1 MLHSKLYVG
10 QVKHR
15 RFSPVKHQ
23 FDYRMFMLYL
33 DLDELPTLFDRFLL
47 WSARGFN
54 LAWFNRKKHLGEPD
68 QDLKQSVIQLVKHR
82 SGITL
87 EGPVRLLTHLS
98 YFGYG
103 FNPVSFYYCFDKSG
117 DRLQVIV
124 AEVNN
129 TPWNEQYCY
138 VLDAA
143 SLSPKSSQGDRLFIY
158 ELEKAFHVSPF
169 QPMHYHYRWFFSLPQ
184 EKLSVHMENYD
195 VKTKIFDATLQLH
208 RQTISSASLAGAL
221 LSYPLI
227 TLKITMAIYYQ
238 AFRLWLKRA
247 PFYDHP
253 PRQNSVDDQ
262 QQKR

>member
-1 MLHSKLYVG
+1 MHSKLYVG

-15 RFSPVKHQ
+15 RFTPANHQ

-54 LAWFNRKKHLGEPD
+54 LAWFRRKQHLGNPQ
-68 QDLKQSVIQLVKHR
+68 QDLKQSVIELVKQR
-82 SGITL
+82 SGIAL
-87 EGPVRLLTHLS
+87 KGPVRLLTHLS

-103 FNPVSFYYCFDKSG
+103 FNPVSFYYCFDASG
-117 DRLQVIV
+117 EKLQLIV

-143 SLSPKSSQGDRLFIY
+143 SLVTDTSHSDRLFSY

-169 QPMHYHYRWFFSLPQ
+169 QPMNYHYRWFFNQPG
-184 EKLSVHMENYD
+184 KTLSVHMENYD
-195 VKTKIFDATLQLH
+195 AETKIFDATLQLR
-208 RQTISSASLAGAL
+208 RQEICSTSLARAL
-221 LSYPLI
+221 LTYPFM
-227 TLKITMAIYYQ
+227 TLKVTAAIYYQ
-238 AFRLWLKRA
+238 ALRLWLKRT
-247 PFYDHP
+247 PFYNHP
-253 PRQNSVDDQ
+253 AQSHSVDDQ

>member
-1 MLHSKLYVG
+1 MMHSKLYVG

-15 RFSPVKHQ
+15 RFAPVEHQ
-23 FDYRMFMLYL
+23 FRYRLFMLYL

-68 QDLKQSVIQLVKHR
+68 QDLKQSVIQLVQQR
-82 SGITL
+82 SGVTL
-87 EGPVRLLTHLS
+87 DGPIRLLTHLS

-103 FNPVSFYYCFDKSG
+103 FNPVSFYYCFDSFG
-117 DRLQVIV
+117 ERLQVIV

-143 SLSPKSSQGDRLFIY
+143 SLSSQQPRSDKLFSY

-169 QPMHYHYRWFFSLPQ
+169 QPMHYHYRWFFSMPQ

-195 VKTKIFDATLQLH
+195 AQTKIFDATLYLR
-208 RQTISSASLAGAL
+208 RQTINSASLARAL
-221 LSYPLI
+221 LSYPLV
-227 TLKITMAIYYQ
+227 TLKVTIAIYYQ
-238 AFRLWLKRA
+238 ALRLWFKRT

-253 PRQNSVDDQ
+253 THSHSVDDQ

>member
-1 MLHSKLYVG
+1 MMHSKLYVG

-15 RFSPVKHQ
+15 RFAPVEHQ
-23 FDYRMFMLYL
+23 FRYRLFMLYL
-33 DLDELPTLFDRFLL
+33 DLDELPTLFDHFLL

-54 LAWFNRKKHLGEPD
+54 LAWFNRKKHLGNSD
-68 QDLKQSVIQLVKHR
+68 QDLKQSVIQLVQQR
-82 SGITL
+82 SGVTL
-87 EGPVRLLTHLS
+87 DGPIRLLTHLS

-103 FNPVSFYYCFDKSG
+103 FNPVSFYYCFDSTG
-117 DRLQVIV
+117 ERLQVIV

-138 VLDAA
+138 VLDAT
-143 SLSPKSSQGDRLFIY
+143 SLSSQQPQSDRLFSY

-169 QPMHYHYRWFFSLPQ
+169 QPMNYHYRWFFGLPE

-195 VKTKIFDATLQLH
+195 SETKIFDATLQLR
-208 RQTISSASLAGAL
+208 RQTISSASLARAL
-221 LSYPLI
+221 LTYPLI
-227 TLKITMAIYYQ
+227 TLKVTIAIYYQ
-238 AFRLWLKRA
+238 ALRLWLKRT

-253 PRQNSVDDQ
+253 THSHSVDDQ

>member
-15 RFSPVKHQ
+15 RFAPVNHQ

-33 DLDELPTLFDRFLL
+33 DLDELPMLFDRFLL

-68 QDLKQSVIQLVKHR
+68 QDLKQSVINLVKQR

-129 TPWNEQYCY
+129 TPGMSNTAMYWMQRHLHHNHHKVTDCLSMNWKKLSRLA
-138 VLDAA
+138 VSTNAL
-143 SLSPKSSQGDRLFIY
+143 SLSM
-158 ELEKAFHVSPF
+158 VF
-169 QPMHYHYRWFFSLPQ
+169 QHAAGKTQRTYG
-184 EKLSVHMENYD
+184 KLRRRN
-195 VKTKIFDATLQLH
+195 
-208 RQTISSASLAGAL
+208 
-221 LSYPLI
+221 
-227 TLKITMAIYYQ
+227 
-238 AFRLWLKRA
+238 
-247 PFYDHP
+247 
-253 PRQNSVDDQ
+253 QNF
-262 QQKR
+262 

>member
-1 MLHSKLYVG
+1 MHSKLYVG

-15 RFSPVKHQ
+15 RFAPVNHQ

-54 LAWFNRKKHLGEPD
+54 LAWFNRKKHLGDPD
-68 QDLKQSVIQLVKHR
+68 KDLKQSVIQLVKQR

-87 EGPVRLLTHLS
+87 DGPVRLLTHLS

-143 SLSPKSSQGDRLFIY
+143 SLTPQSSKSNRLFIY

-169 QPMHYHYRWFFSLPQ
+169 QPMSYHYRWFFSLPQ
-184 EKLSVHMENYD
+184 ETLSVHMENYD
-195 VKTKIFDATLQLH
+195 EEAKVFDATLQLR
-208 RQTISSASLAGAL
+208 RQAISSASLARAL
-221 LSYPLI
+221 LVYPLI
-227 TLKITMAIYYQ
+227 TLKVTMAIYYQ
-238 AFRLWLKRA
+238 ALRLWLKRT
-247 PFYDHP
+247 PFYNHP
-253 PRQNSVDDQ
+253 AHSHSVDNQ

>member
-1 MLHSKLYVG
+1 MIHSKLYVG

-15 RFSPVKHQ
+15 RFSPVEHQ
-23 FDYRMFMLYL
+23 FHYRMFMLYL

-54 LAWFNRKKHLGEPD
+54 LAWFNRKKHLGNP
-68 QDLKQSVIQLVKHR
+68 QQNLKQSVVELVQQR

-103 FNPVSFYYCFDKSG
+103 FNPVSFYYCYDKSG
-117 DRLQVIV
+117 EKLQVIV

-138 VLDAA
+138 VLDA
-143 SLSPKSSQGDRLFIY
+143 PQSSNSGRLFSY

-169 QPMHYHYRWFFSLPQ
+169 QPMNYHYRWFFNQPD
-184 EKLSVHMENYD
+184 KTLSVHMENYD
-195 VKTKIFDATLQLH
+195 AETKIFDATLQLK
-208 RQTISSASLAGAL
+208 RQTISSASLARSL

-227 TLKITMAIYYQ
+227 TVKVSVAIYYQ
-238 AFRLWLKRA
+238 ALRLWLKRT

-253 PRQNSVDDQ
+253 GQSKPADDRQQ
-262 QQKR
+262 